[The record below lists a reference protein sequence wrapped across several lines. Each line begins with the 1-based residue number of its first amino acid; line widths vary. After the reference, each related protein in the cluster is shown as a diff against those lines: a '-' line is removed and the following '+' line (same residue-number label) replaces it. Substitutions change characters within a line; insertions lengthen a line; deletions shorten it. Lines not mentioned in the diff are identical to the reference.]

1 MDSRVRELREQKEW
15 TQAKLA
21 KKAGVH
27 VNTIQRIENGMIE
40 NTTLGTLIKVAIALG
55 TNIEGLFFLE
65 NVCAN
70 ASAKKRG
77 KIRIW

>member
-1 MDSRVRELREQKEW
+1 MDSRVRELREQKGW

-40 NTTLGTLIKVAIALG
+40 NTTAGVLLRVAKAFNEPIWK
-55 TNIEGLFFLE
+55 LFFYDE
-65 NVCAN
+65 CAIT
-70 ASAKKRG
+70 AQKQRG
-77 KIRIW
+77 R